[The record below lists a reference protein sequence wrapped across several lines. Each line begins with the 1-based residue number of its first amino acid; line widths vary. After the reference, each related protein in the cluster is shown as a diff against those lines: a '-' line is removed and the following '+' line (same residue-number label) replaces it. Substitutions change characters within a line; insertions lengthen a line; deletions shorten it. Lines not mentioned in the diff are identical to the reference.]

1 MEFNKKRL
9 ARSELIGLDVKIIE
23 SENRF
28 NRGIKGKIIDETKN
42 IFIVKT
48 EKRKKKII
56 KNQCVFEFKLKEKNI
71 QLNGKSLTIR
81 PEERIKQR

>member
-1 MEFNKKRL
+1 MNFNKKRL

-71 QLNGKSLTIR
+71 QLNVKSLTIR

>member
-1 MEFNKKRL
+1 MKLNKKRL

-28 NRGIKGKIIDETKN
+28 NKGVQGKIIDETKN
-42 IFIVKT
+42 MFIIKT
-48 EKRKKKII
+48 KETRKKII
-56 KNQCVFEFKLKEKNI
+56 KNQCVFEFKGKNI
-71 QLNGKSLTIR
+71 QINGKSLSTR

>member
-9 ARSELIGLDVKIIE
+9 AKSELIGLDVKIIE

-28 NRGIKGKIIDETKN
+28 NKGIKGKIIDETKN
-42 IFIVKT
+42 MFIIKT
-48 EKRKKKII
+48 KVTRKKII
-56 KNQCVFEFKLKEKNI
+56 KDQCVFEFKEKNI
-71 QLNGKSLTIR
+71 QINGKSLSTR